1 MGRAWSI
8 PYELL
13 FFRTDIRKY
22 IRTKCPS
29 FVARN
34 SNAQFCEIFL
44 KTAFCDFVNDFY
56 ACAAISRVIVSL
68 FTSKTFCTYRDRDFK
83 VENQASVSYISV
95 GDLITQSITPE
106 LWFD

>member
-1 MGRAWSI
+1 M

-34 SNAQFCEIFL
+34 SDAQFCEIFL

-83 VENQASVSYISV
+83 VQNQASVSYISV

>member
-1 MGRAWSI
+1 M

-56 ACAAISRVIVSL
+56 ACAAVSRVIVSL

-83 VENQASVSYISV
+83 VQNQASVSYISV

>member
-1 MGRAWSI
+1 M

-83 VENQASVSYISV
+83 VQNQASVSYISV

>member
-1 MGRAWSI
+1 M

-83 VENQASVSYISV
+83 VQNQASVSFISV